1 MATQERCAEL
11 MRQLSALGAVSRGL
25 KRALPHDRA
34 AGSVAVLRM
43 LAKYG
48 RMRTVELSERLD
60 IDVSVTSRHVAYL
73 AERGW
78 IERHPD
84 PQDKRSRLL
93 SLTSAGDEVLRDA
106 SDLIAETLADFLQ
119 DWTDDEVTQLSM
131 LMARLRE
138 SFDDSRPRACG
149 RPPVTHSPHP

>member
-43 LAKYG
+43 LSKYG

-84 PQDKRSRLL
+84 PQDRRSRLL
-93 SLTSAGDEVLRDA
+93 SLTPAGDEVLRDA

-119 DWTDDEVTQLSM
+119 DWTDDEVTQLST